1 MLIFF
6 CLAIAVKGDLFSPKR
21 FALFGTLAF
30 VATIGLACGV
40 AWHVWRAD
48 VRALVDGLHA
58 HKLDR
63 LALRRLYEGAEKA
76 VIGEA
81 ILEAALIPIEG
92 GIESSDERWEFV
104 EQELFGSHGATRDVL
119 RDVWDDPGTEDLE
132 PWLGAVRAQASRKLW
147 AENDETMTLDV
158 FSSEVDEAAPW
169 LRNWLRPFVE
179 RAYAC
184 VAEEGPLKCRDAL
197 LAFDLTV
204 VHALGGQC
212 TVDQLRKKLHGLAHH
227 ASDKKH
233 AWSFAHSKVA
243 PASSFSDALRRA
255 SRTILHQHD
264 DPYAFVKPEQ
274 PPLCSRYT
282 VLAIRAKALAL
293 QSDDAM
299 AQLARAALDDDAG
312 LKLVERG
319 SVGLDMNVEQ
329 PSLTDSQLAA
339 YVKTLGGSSL
349 RDRVDA
355 DALPD
360 ILHDLAGCAHASF
373 RNALEAIVKA
383 CPGSSLLG
391 GCASERAVKSVSRM
405 RAKVHEYRAEEGATW
420 PACARVQDPLRATIL
435 CQDAAVMLAALAQVE
450 ASPFKLLRLKNNL
463 ASEKKPFNLHAVLEY
478 TTKAVGVPLVVEVQ
492 LLFDDLLP
500 LFEHTHNLYS
510 VYRARSFAERHT

>member
-1 MLIFF
+1 MIQHSLLIFF
-6 CLAIAVKGDLFSPKR
+6 CLAIAVKGELFSPKR

-104 EQELFGSHGATRDVL
+104 ESELFGSHGATRDVL
-119 RDVWDDPGTEDLE
+119 RDVWDDPCTEDLE

-147 AENDETMTLDV
+147 AENDDTMTLDV

-184 VAEEGPLKCRDAL
+184 VAEEGELKCRDAL
-197 LAFDLTV
+197 LAFDLAV
-204 VHALGGQC
+204 IHALGGEC
-212 TVDQLRKKLHGLAHH
+212 TVDQLRKKLHGLAHN

-299 AQLARAALDDDAG
+299 AQMARAALDDDAG

-319 SVGLDMNVEQ
+319 SVGIDVSVEQ
-329 PSLTDSQLAA
+329 PSLTDKQLAA
-339 YVKTLGGSSL
+339 YVKTLGGHL
-349 RDRVDA
+349 
-355 DALPD
+355 
-360 ILHDLAGCAHASF
+360 
-373 RNALEAIVKA
+373 
-383 CPGSSLLG
+383 
-391 GCASERAVKSVSRM
+391 
-405 RAKVHEYRAEEGATW
+405 
-420 PACARVQDPLRATIL
+420 
-435 CQDAAVMLAALAQVE
+435 
-450 ASPFKLLRLKNNL
+450 
-463 ASEKKPFNLHAVLEY
+463 
-478 TTKAVGVPLVVEVQ
+478 
-492 LLFDDLLP
+492 
-500 LFEHTHNLYS
+500 
-510 VYRARSFAERHT
+510 